1 MCIRDSQGT
10 NQQAE
15 TEHAR
20 ILNHGI
26 NGIKPESPA
35 MRQVM
40 ITKEPVTLTG
50 NSAILPK
57 ELVQRLEDDRT
68 DELQHQLAK
77 AGNPDSC
84 KINPAPWHPIEANR
98 YQAVFSW
105 KEEKTPE
112 IVDQNYKTLKDQK
125 LSMESEITAKLIFVQ
140 TGYLIKDEETVGTR
154 LNLKGLQVIHDD
166 RTNNDPRKG

>member
-1 MCIRDSQGT
+1 
-10 NQQAE
+10 
-15 TEHAR
+15 
-20 ILNHGI
+20 
-26 NGIKPESPA
+26 

-57 ELVQRLEDDRT
+57 ELVQRLEDDRS

-77 AGNPDSC
+77 ASNPDSC
-84 KINPAPWHPIEANR
+84 KILPAPWHPIEGNR

-105 KEEKTPE
+105 NEEKTPE

-140 TGYLIKDEETVGTR
+140 TGYLLKDKETVGTR
-154 LNLKGLQVIHDD
+154 LSLKGLQIIHKNG
-166 RTNNDPRKG
+166 TMNDPWKD

>member
-1 MCIRDSQGT
+1 
-10 NQQAE
+10 
-15 TEHAR
+15 
-20 ILNHGI
+20 
-26 NGIKPESPA
+26 

-77 AGNPDSC
+77 ASNPDSC
-84 KINPAPWHPIEANR
+84 KILPAPWHPIEGNR

-105 KEEKTPE
+105 DEEKTPE
-112 IVDQNYKTLKDQK
+112 IVDQNYKKLKDQK

-140 TGYLIKDEETVGTR
+140 TGYSIKDEETVGTR

>member
-1 MCIRDSQGT
+1 
-10 NQQAE
+10 
-15 TEHAR
+15 
-20 ILNHGI
+20 
-26 NGIKPESPA
+26 
-35 MRQVM
+35 M

-77 AGNPDSC
+77 AGNPNSC
-84 KINPAPWHPIEANR
+84 KINPAPWHSIEGNR
-98 YQAVFSW
+98 CQAVFSW
-105 KEEKTPE
+105 NEEKTPE

-125 LSMESEITAKLIFVQ
+125 LSMDSEITAKLIFVQ

-166 RTNNDPRKG
+166 REINDPWNG

>member
-1 MCIRDSQGT
+1 
-10 NQQAE
+10 
-15 TEHAR
+15 
-20 ILNHGI
+20 
-26 NGIKPESPA
+26 

-84 KINPAPWHPIEANR
+84 KINPAPWHSIEGNR

-105 KEEKTPE
+105 NEEKTPE

-125 LSMESEITAKLIFVQ
+125 LSMDSEITAKLIFVQ

-166 RTNNDPRKG
+166 RTNNDQRKG